1 MKPTREQSNGLG
13 WALVTPAVGVL
24 LLMTIFPAL
33 YLLWASFR
41 RFNLM
46 TPDNAPFIGLEI
58 YRNIAT
64 NGDIRYSMLVTILFV
79 VAAVGIELALGL
91 LLALMLAP
99 KSRSNAAA
107 ATLLILPMAVTPVV
121 SALVWRE
128 LFNPNYGWVNY
139 YLRQIGIMHEP
150 IAWLSNPQ
158 TSWFTVI
165 SLDVWQWTPFV
176 ALILMAGLQ
185 GIPPEPREAAA
196 VDGAEGWRLF
206 WDVTFPLLRPFVAI
220 AVLLRTL
227 EAFKTF
233 GTIRVLTGGGPGIST
248 EIINLT
254 IYRTALQD
262 FSVGA
267 AASLGIAFLVF
278 LSILVPQML
287 RILARNSDL
296 VEAGGA
302 KYSDSTHPRG
312 AEPSRPLDLGAPG
325 DGSSRLDGHDLD
337 QTGRVCP
344 DNPADLAVS
353 ADAAT
358 LRRRSAGS
366 CCHPI
371 RAVTAP
377 QRDRG
382 RWLNSVGAGARSVR
396 GVRARATPFQRKT
409 LSGVVDPLDHHV
421 SARRGRDSGLHPGRA
436 AAIDRSISDADRAL
450 CRLQSAARHLG
461 PSQFDP
467 ANPRGDR
474 RRRAGRRRLTH
485 GDHQPYRAAPR
496 RAGHRDGG
504 DLEHASGME
513 RVLVRAHL
521 GAVAG

>member
-1 MKPTREQSNGLG
+1 LKDAMKPTRDESNGLG
-13 WALVTPAVGVL
+13 WALVMPAVGVL
-24 LLMTIFPAL
+24 LLLTIFPAL

-46 TPDNAPFIGLEI
+46 TPDNAAFIGLEN

-64 NGDIRYSMLVTILFV
+64 NADIRHSMLVTILFV
-79 VAAVGIELALGL
+79 GAAVGIELILGL
-91 LLALMLAP
+91 LLALILAP

-139 YLRQIGIMHEP
+139 YLRQIGIMNEP

-267 AASLGIAFLVF
+267 AAALGIAFLVF
-278 LSILVPQML
+278 LSILVPLML

-296 VEAGGA
+296 VEA
-302 KYSDSTHPRG
+302 
-312 AEPSRPLDLGAPG
+312 
-325 DGSSRLDGHDLD
+325 
-337 QTGRVCP
+337 
-344 DNPADLAVS
+344 
-353 ADAAT
+353 
-358 LRRRSAGS
+358 
-366 CCHPI
+366 
-371 RAVTAP
+371 
-377 QRDRG
+377 
-382 RWLNSVGAGARSVR
+382 
-396 GVRARATPFQRKT
+396 
-409 LSGVVDPLDHHV
+409 
-421 SARRGRDSGLHPGRA
+421 
-436 AAIDRSISDADRAL
+436 
-450 CRLQSAARHLG
+450 
-461 PSQFDP
+461 
-467 ANPRGDR
+467 
-474 RRRAGRRRLTH
+474 
-485 GDHQPYRAAPR
+485 
-496 RAGHRDGG
+496 
-504 DLEHASGME
+504 
-513 RVLVRAHL
+513 
-521 GAVAG
+521 

>member
-1 MKPTREQSNGLG
+1 MQSTRDESNRLG
-13 WALVTPAVGVL
+13 WALVIPAVGVL
-24 LLMTIFPAL
+24 LLMTIFPAV

-46 TPDNAPFIGLEI
+46 MPDNAAFIGLEN
-58 YRNIAT
+58 YQNIVT
-64 NGDIRYSMLVTILFV
+64 NADIRHSMLVTIFFV
-79 VAAVGIELALGL
+79 VAAVGIELMLGL
-91 LLALMLAP
+91 VLALMLAP

-128 LFNPNYGWVNY
+128 LFNPNYGWVNH
-139 YLRQIGIMHEP
+139 YLRRLGIMGEP

-296 VEAGGA
+296 VEA
-302 KYSDSTHPRG
+302 
-312 AEPSRPLDLGAPG
+312 
-325 DGSSRLDGHDLD
+325 
-337 QTGRVCP
+337 
-344 DNPADLAVS
+344 
-353 ADAAT
+353 
-358 LRRRSAGS
+358 
-366 CCHPI
+366 
-371 RAVTAP
+371 
-377 QRDRG
+377 
-382 RWLNSVGAGARSVR
+382 
-396 GVRARATPFQRKT
+396 
-409 LSGVVDPLDHHV
+409 
-421 SARRGRDSGLHPGRA
+421 
-436 AAIDRSISDADRAL
+436 
-450 CRLQSAARHLG
+450 
-461 PSQFDP
+461 
-467 ANPRGDR
+467 
-474 RRRAGRRRLTH
+474 
-485 GDHQPYRAAPR
+485 
-496 RAGHRDGG
+496 
-504 DLEHASGME
+504 
-513 RVLVRAHL
+513 
-521 GAVAG
+521 

>member
-1 MKPTREQSNGLG
+1 MAVNSANRLDDSRKPCNQQRTRSRVYCKRQGTRSASARRATPSRAALAGWRHTAHCVLRQALEGRHETDAGRINGLG

-46 TPDNAPFIGLEI
+46 MPDNAAFIGLEN
-58 YRNIAT
+58 YPNIVT
-64 NGDIRYSMLVTILFV
+64 NADIRYSMLVTILFV
-79 VAAVGIELALGL
+79 VAAVGIELVLGL

-139 YLRQIGIMHEP
+139 YLRKIGIMGEP

-196 VDGAEGWRLF
+196 VDGAEGGGSSGTSPSPCCVPSWRSPCCCGRSSVQ
-206 WDVTFPLLRPFVAI
+206 DVRHHPGPHRW
-220 AVLLRTL
+220 RTRYL
-227 EAFKTF
+227 D
-233 GTIRVLTGGGPGIST
+233 RDHQSDDLPH
-248 EIINLT
+248 
-254 IYRTALQD
+254 ALQD

-296 VEAGGA
+296 VEA
-302 KYSDSTHPRG
+302 
-312 AEPSRPLDLGAPG
+312 
-325 DGSSRLDGHDLD
+325 
-337 QTGRVCP
+337 
-344 DNPADLAVS
+344 
-353 ADAAT
+353 
-358 LRRRSAGS
+358 
-366 CCHPI
+366 
-371 RAVTAP
+371 
-377 QRDRG
+377 
-382 RWLNSVGAGARSVR
+382 
-396 GVRARATPFQRKT
+396 
-409 LSGVVDPLDHHV
+409 
-421 SARRGRDSGLHPGRA
+421 
-436 AAIDRSISDADRAL
+436 
-450 CRLQSAARHLG
+450 
-461 PSQFDP
+461 
-467 ANPRGDR
+467 
-474 RRRAGRRRLTH
+474 
-485 GDHQPYRAAPR
+485 
-496 RAGHRDGG
+496 
-504 DLEHASGME
+504 
-513 RVLVRAHL
+513 
-521 GAVAG
+521 

>member
-1 MKPTREQSNGLG
+1 MKPTREESNGLG
-13 WALVTPAVGVL
+13 WALVTPAVCVL

-46 TPDNAPFIGLEI
+46 TPDNAPFIGLEN

-79 VAAVGIELALGL
+79 VAAVGIELSLGL

-296 VEAGGA
+296 VEA
-302 KYSDSTHPRG
+302 
-312 AEPSRPLDLGAPG
+312 
-325 DGSSRLDGHDLD
+325 
-337 QTGRVCP
+337 
-344 DNPADLAVS
+344 
-353 ADAAT
+353 
-358 LRRRSAGS
+358 
-366 CCHPI
+366 
-371 RAVTAP
+371 
-377 QRDRG
+377 
-382 RWLNSVGAGARSVR
+382 
-396 GVRARATPFQRKT
+396 
-409 LSGVVDPLDHHV
+409 
-421 SARRGRDSGLHPGRA
+421 
-436 AAIDRSISDADRAL
+436 
-450 CRLQSAARHLG
+450 
-461 PSQFDP
+461 
-467 ANPRGDR
+467 
-474 RRRAGRRRLTH
+474 
-485 GDHQPYRAAPR
+485 
-496 RAGHRDGG
+496 
-504 DLEHASGME
+504 
-513 RVLVRAHL
+513 
-521 GAVAG
+521 

>member
-1 MKPTREQSNGLG
+1 M
-13 WALVTPAVGVL
+13 A
-24 LLMTIFPAL
+24 
-33 YLLWASFR
+33 
-41 RFNLM
+41 
-46 TPDNAPFIGLEI
+46 
-58 YRNIAT
+58 
-64 NGDIRYSMLVTILFV
+64 DIRHSMLVTILFV
-79 VAAVGIELALGL
+79 VAAVGIELVLGL

-139 YLRQIGIMHEP
+139 YLRQIGIMNEP

-267 AASLGIAFLVF
+267 AAALGIAFLVF

-296 VEAGGA
+296 VEA
-302 KYSDSTHPRG
+302 
-312 AEPSRPLDLGAPG
+312 
-325 DGSSRLDGHDLD
+325 
-337 QTGRVCP
+337 
-344 DNPADLAVS
+344 
-353 ADAAT
+353 
-358 LRRRSAGS
+358 
-366 CCHPI
+366 
-371 RAVTAP
+371 
-377 QRDRG
+377 
-382 RWLNSVGAGARSVR
+382 
-396 GVRARATPFQRKT
+396 
-409 LSGVVDPLDHHV
+409 
-421 SARRGRDSGLHPGRA
+421 
-436 AAIDRSISDADRAL
+436 
-450 CRLQSAARHLG
+450 
-461 PSQFDP
+461 
-467 ANPRGDR
+467 
-474 RRRAGRRRLTH
+474 
-485 GDHQPYRAAPR
+485 
-496 RAGHRDGG
+496 
-504 DLEHASGME
+504 
-513 RVLVRAHL
+513 
-521 GAVAG
+521 

>member
-1 MKPTREQSNGLG
+1 
-13 WALVTPAVGVL
+13 
-24 LLMTIFPAL
+24 
-33 YLLWASFR
+33 
-41 RFNLM
+41 M
-46 TPDNAPFIGLEI
+46 TPDNAPFIGLDN

-64 NGDIRYSMLVTILFV
+64 NGDIRHSMLVTILFV

-296 VEAGGA
+296 VEA
-302 KYSDSTHPRG
+302 
-312 AEPSRPLDLGAPG
+312 
-325 DGSSRLDGHDLD
+325 
-337 QTGRVCP
+337 
-344 DNPADLAVS
+344 
-353 ADAAT
+353 
-358 LRRRSAGS
+358 
-366 CCHPI
+366 
-371 RAVTAP
+371 
-377 QRDRG
+377 
-382 RWLNSVGAGARSVR
+382 
-396 GVRARATPFQRKT
+396 
-409 LSGVVDPLDHHV
+409 
-421 SARRGRDSGLHPGRA
+421 
-436 AAIDRSISDADRAL
+436 
-450 CRLQSAARHLG
+450 
-461 PSQFDP
+461 
-467 ANPRGDR
+467 
-474 RRRAGRRRLTH
+474 
-485 GDHQPYRAAPR
+485 
-496 RAGHRDGG
+496 
-504 DLEHASGME
+504 
-513 RVLVRAHL
+513 
-521 GAVAG
+521 

>member
-1 MKPTREQSNGLG
+1 MTAPRDEANRLG
-13 WALVTPAVGVL
+13 WAMVAPAVGVL
-24 LLMTIFPAL
+24 LLLTIFPAL

-46 TPDNAPFIGLEI
+46 TPDNAPFIGLDN
-58 YRNIAT
+58 YRNIVT
-64 NGDIRYSMLVTILFV
+64 SDDIRHSMLVTVLFV
-79 VAAVGIELALGL
+79 VVAVGLEFLLGL
-91 LLALMLAP
+91 ALALMLAP
-99 KSRSNAAA
+99 KSRANTAA

-139 YLRQIGIMHEP
+139 YLRRIGIMHDP
-150 IAWLSNPQ
+150 IAWLSNPN

-267 AASLGIAFLVF
+267 ASSLGIAFLVF

-296 VEAGGA
+296 VEA
-302 KYSDSTHPRG
+302 
-312 AEPSRPLDLGAPG
+312 
-325 DGSSRLDGHDLD
+325 
-337 QTGRVCP
+337 
-344 DNPADLAVS
+344 
-353 ADAAT
+353 
-358 LRRRSAGS
+358 
-366 CCHPI
+366 
-371 RAVTAP
+371 
-377 QRDRG
+377 
-382 RWLNSVGAGARSVR
+382 
-396 GVRARATPFQRKT
+396 
-409 LSGVVDPLDHHV
+409 
-421 SARRGRDSGLHPGRA
+421 
-436 AAIDRSISDADRAL
+436 
-450 CRLQSAARHLG
+450 
-461 PSQFDP
+461 
-467 ANPRGDR
+467 
-474 RRRAGRRRLTH
+474 
-485 GDHQPYRAAPR
+485 
-496 RAGHRDGG
+496 
-504 DLEHASGME
+504 
-513 RVLVRAHL
+513 
-521 GAVAG
+521 

>member
-1 MKPTREQSNGLG
+1 MKPTRDESNGLG
-13 WALVTPAVGVL
+13 WALVMPAVGVL
-24 LLMTIFPAL
+24 LLLTIFPAL

-46 TPDNAPFIGLEI
+46 TPDNAAFIGLEN

-64 NGDIRYSMLVTILFV
+64 NADIRHSMLVTILFV
-79 VAAVGIELALGL
+79 GAAVGIELILGL
-91 LLALMLAP
+91 LLALILAP

-296 VEAGGA
+296 VEA
-302 KYSDSTHPRG
+302 
-312 AEPSRPLDLGAPG
+312 
-325 DGSSRLDGHDLD
+325 
-337 QTGRVCP
+337 
-344 DNPADLAVS
+344 
-353 ADAAT
+353 
-358 LRRRSAGS
+358 
-366 CCHPI
+366 
-371 RAVTAP
+371 
-377 QRDRG
+377 
-382 RWLNSVGAGARSVR
+382 
-396 GVRARATPFQRKT
+396 
-409 LSGVVDPLDHHV
+409 
-421 SARRGRDSGLHPGRA
+421 
-436 AAIDRSISDADRAL
+436 
-450 CRLQSAARHLG
+450 
-461 PSQFDP
+461 
-467 ANPRGDR
+467 
-474 RRRAGRRRLTH
+474 
-485 GDHQPYRAAPR
+485 
-496 RAGHRDGG
+496 
-504 DLEHASGME
+504 
-513 RVLVRAHL
+513 
-521 GAVAG
+521 

>member
-1 MKPTREQSNGLG
+1 MTTQRDTANKLG
-13 WALVTPAVGVL
+13 WAMVAPAVGVL
-24 LLMTIFPAL
+24 LLLTIFPAI

-46 TPDNAPFIGLEI
+46 TPDNAPFIGLDN
-58 YRNIAT
+58 YRNILA
-64 NGDIRYSMLVTILFV
+64 NADIRHSMLVTIVFV
-79 VAAVGIELALGL
+79 VVAVGLEFVIGLAL
-91 LLALMLAP
+91 ALTLAP
-99 KSRSNAAA
+99 KSRANTAA

-139 YLRQIGIMHEP
+139 YLGQLGMMHEP
-150 IAWLSNPQ
+150 IAWLSNPT

-165 SLDVWQWTPFV
+165 SLDIWQWTPFV

-185 GIPPEPREAAA
+185 GIPPEPKEAAA

-267 AASLGIAFLVF
+267 AASLGISFLIF

-296 VEAGGA
+296 VEA
-302 KYSDSTHPRG
+302 
-312 AEPSRPLDLGAPG
+312 
-325 DGSSRLDGHDLD
+325 
-337 QTGRVCP
+337 
-344 DNPADLAVS
+344 
-353 ADAAT
+353 
-358 LRRRSAGS
+358 
-366 CCHPI
+366 
-371 RAVTAP
+371 
-377 QRDRG
+377 
-382 RWLNSVGAGARSVR
+382 
-396 GVRARATPFQRKT
+396 
-409 LSGVVDPLDHHV
+409 
-421 SARRGRDSGLHPGRA
+421 
-436 AAIDRSISDADRAL
+436 
-450 CRLQSAARHLG
+450 
-461 PSQFDP
+461 
-467 ANPRGDR
+467 
-474 RRRAGRRRLTH
+474 
-485 GDHQPYRAAPR
+485 
-496 RAGHRDGG
+496 
-504 DLEHASGME
+504 
-513 RVLVRAHL
+513 
-521 GAVAG
+521 

>member
-1 MKPTREQSNGLG
+1 MQSTRDESNRLG
-13 WALVTPAVGVL
+13 WALVIPAVGVL
-24 LLMTIFPAL
+24 LLMTIFPAV

-46 TPDNAPFIGLEI
+46 MPDNAAFVGLEN
-58 YRNIAT
+58 YQNIVT
-64 NGDIRYSMLVTILFV
+64 NADIRHSMLVTILFV
-79 VAAVGIELALGL
+79 VAAVGIELVLGL

-139 YLRQIGIMHEP
+139 YLRKIGIMGEP

-296 VEAGGA
+296 VEA
-302 KYSDSTHPRG
+302 
-312 AEPSRPLDLGAPG
+312 
-325 DGSSRLDGHDLD
+325 
-337 QTGRVCP
+337 
-344 DNPADLAVS
+344 
-353 ADAAT
+353 
-358 LRRRSAGS
+358 
-366 CCHPI
+366 
-371 RAVTAP
+371 
-377 QRDRG
+377 
-382 RWLNSVGAGARSVR
+382 
-396 GVRARATPFQRKT
+396 
-409 LSGVVDPLDHHV
+409 
-421 SARRGRDSGLHPGRA
+421 
-436 AAIDRSISDADRAL
+436 
-450 CRLQSAARHLG
+450 
-461 PSQFDP
+461 
-467 ANPRGDR
+467 
-474 RRRAGRRRLTH
+474 
-485 GDHQPYRAAPR
+485 
-496 RAGHRDGG
+496 
-504 DLEHASGME
+504 
-513 RVLVRAHL
+513 
-521 GAVAG
+521 

>member
-1 MKPTREQSNGLG
+1 MKPTREESNGLG

-46 TPDNAPFIGLEI
+46 TPENAAFIGLEN
-58 YRNIAT
+58 YQNIAT
-64 NGDIRYSMLVTILFV
+64 NADIRHSMLVTILFV
-79 VAAVGIELALGL
+79 VVAVGIELALGL
-91 LLALMLAP
+91 LLAIMLAP
-99 KSRSNAAA
+99 KSRSNTAA

-139 YLRQIGIMHEP
+139 YLRKIGIMGEP
-150 IAWLSNPQ
+150 IAWLSSPQ

-220 AVLLRTL
+220 AV
-227 EAFKTF
+227 
-233 GTIRVLTGGGPGIST
+233 
-248 EIINLT
+248 
-254 IYRTALQD
+254 QD

-296 VEAGGA
+296 MEA
-302 KYSDSTHPRG
+302 
-312 AEPSRPLDLGAPG
+312 
-325 DGSSRLDGHDLD
+325 
-337 QTGRVCP
+337 
-344 DNPADLAVS
+344 
-353 ADAAT
+353 
-358 LRRRSAGS
+358 
-366 CCHPI
+366 
-371 RAVTAP
+371 
-377 QRDRG
+377 
-382 RWLNSVGAGARSVR
+382 
-396 GVRARATPFQRKT
+396 
-409 LSGVVDPLDHHV
+409 
-421 SARRGRDSGLHPGRA
+421 
-436 AAIDRSISDADRAL
+436 
-450 CRLQSAARHLG
+450 
-461 PSQFDP
+461 
-467 ANPRGDR
+467 
-474 RRRAGRRRLTH
+474 
-485 GDHQPYRAAPR
+485 
-496 RAGHRDGG
+496 
-504 DLEHASGME
+504 
-513 RVLVRAHL
+513 
-521 GAVAG
+521 

>member
-1 MKPTREQSNGLG
+1 LKDVMKPTREESNGLG
-13 WALVTPAVGVL
+13 WALVTPAVCVL

-46 TPDNAPFIGLEI
+46 TPDNAPFIGLDN

-64 NGDIRYSMLVTILFV
+64 NGDIRHSMLVTILFV
-79 VAAVGIELALGL
+79 VTAVGIELALGL

-278 LSILVPQML
+278 LSILVPQLL

-296 VEAGGA
+296 VEA
-302 KYSDSTHPRG
+302 
-312 AEPSRPLDLGAPG
+312 
-325 DGSSRLDGHDLD
+325 
-337 QTGRVCP
+337 
-344 DNPADLAVS
+344 
-353 ADAAT
+353 
-358 LRRRSAGS
+358 
-366 CCHPI
+366 
-371 RAVTAP
+371 
-377 QRDRG
+377 
-382 RWLNSVGAGARSVR
+382 
-396 GVRARATPFQRKT
+396 
-409 LSGVVDPLDHHV
+409 
-421 SARRGRDSGLHPGRA
+421 
-436 AAIDRSISDADRAL
+436 
-450 CRLQSAARHLG
+450 
-461 PSQFDP
+461 
-467 ANPRGDR
+467 
-474 RRRAGRRRLTH
+474 
-485 GDHQPYRAAPR
+485 
-496 RAGHRDGG
+496 
-504 DLEHASGME
+504 
-513 RVLVRAHL
+513 
-521 GAVAG
+521 

>member
-1 MKPTREQSNGLG
+1 
-13 WALVTPAVGVL
+13 
-24 LLMTIFPAL
+24 MTVFPAL

-46 TPDNAPFIGLEI
+46 MPDNAAFIGLEN
-58 YRNIAT
+58 YRNIVT
-64 NGDIRYSMLVTILFV
+64 NADIRHSMLVTILFV
-79 VAAVGIELALGL
+79 VAAVGIELVLGL

-99 KSRSNAAA
+99 KRRSNAAA

-139 YLRQIGIMHEP
+139 YLRKIGIMGEP

-158 TSWFTVI
+158 TTWFTVV

-185 GIPPEPREAAA
+185 GISPEPREAAA

-287 RILARNSDL
+287 RALARDSDL
-296 VEAGGA
+296 VEA
-302 KYSDSTHPRG
+302 
-312 AEPSRPLDLGAPG
+312 
-325 DGSSRLDGHDLD
+325 
-337 QTGRVCP
+337 
-344 DNPADLAVS
+344 
-353 ADAAT
+353 
-358 LRRRSAGS
+358 
-366 CCHPI
+366 
-371 RAVTAP
+371 
-377 QRDRG
+377 
-382 RWLNSVGAGARSVR
+382 
-396 GVRARATPFQRKT
+396 
-409 LSGVVDPLDHHV
+409 
-421 SARRGRDSGLHPGRA
+421 
-436 AAIDRSISDADRAL
+436 
-450 CRLQSAARHLG
+450 
-461 PSQFDP
+461 
-467 ANPRGDR
+467 
-474 RRRAGRRRLTH
+474 
-485 GDHQPYRAAPR
+485 
-496 RAGHRDGG
+496 
-504 DLEHASGME
+504 
-513 RVLVRAHL
+513 
-521 GAVAG
+521 

>member
-1 MKPTREQSNGLG
+1 MKPTREESNGLG
-13 WALVTPAVGVL
+13 WALVTPAVCVL

-46 TPDNAPFIGLEI
+46 TPDNAPFIGLEN

-296 VEAGGA
+296 VEA
-302 KYSDSTHPRG
+302 
-312 AEPSRPLDLGAPG
+312 
-325 DGSSRLDGHDLD
+325 
-337 QTGRVCP
+337 
-344 DNPADLAVS
+344 
-353 ADAAT
+353 
-358 LRRRSAGS
+358 
-366 CCHPI
+366 
-371 RAVTAP
+371 
-377 QRDRG
+377 
-382 RWLNSVGAGARSVR
+382 
-396 GVRARATPFQRKT
+396 
-409 LSGVVDPLDHHV
+409 
-421 SARRGRDSGLHPGRA
+421 
-436 AAIDRSISDADRAL
+436 
-450 CRLQSAARHLG
+450 
-461 PSQFDP
+461 
-467 ANPRGDR
+467 
-474 RRRAGRRRLTH
+474 
-485 GDHQPYRAAPR
+485 
-496 RAGHRDGG
+496 
-504 DLEHASGME
+504 
-513 RVLVRAHL
+513 
-521 GAVAG
+521 

>member
-1 MKPTREQSNGLG
+1 MNTTSDESNGLG
-13 WALVTPAVGVL
+13 WALVAPAVGVL

-46 TPDNAPFIGLEI
+46 TPDNAAFIGLEN

-64 NGDIRYSMLVTILFV
+64 NADIRHSMLVTILFV
-79 VAAVGIELALGL
+79 VVAVGIELALGL
-91 LLALMLAP
+91 LLAVMLAP
-99 KSRSNAAA
+99 KSRANTAA

-139 YLRQIGIMHEP
+139 FLRQIGIMHEP

-296 VEAGGA
+296 MEA
-302 KYSDSTHPRG
+302 
-312 AEPSRPLDLGAPG
+312 
-325 DGSSRLDGHDLD
+325 
-337 QTGRVCP
+337 
-344 DNPADLAVS
+344 
-353 ADAAT
+353 
-358 LRRRSAGS
+358 
-366 CCHPI
+366 
-371 RAVTAP
+371 
-377 QRDRG
+377 
-382 RWLNSVGAGARSVR
+382 
-396 GVRARATPFQRKT
+396 
-409 LSGVVDPLDHHV
+409 
-421 SARRGRDSGLHPGRA
+421 
-436 AAIDRSISDADRAL
+436 
-450 CRLQSAARHLG
+450 
-461 PSQFDP
+461 
-467 ANPRGDR
+467 
-474 RRRAGRRRLTH
+474 
-485 GDHQPYRAAPR
+485 
-496 RAGHRDGG
+496 
-504 DLEHASGME
+504 
-513 RVLVRAHL
+513 
-521 GAVAG
+521 

>member
-1 MKPTREQSNGLG
+1 MTERRDTANKFG
-13 WALVTPAVGVL
+13 WAMVAPAVGVL
-24 LLMTIFPAL
+24 LLLTIFPAL

-46 TPDNAPFIGLEI
+46 TPENAPFIGFDN
-58 YRNIAT
+58 YRNILT
-64 NGDIRYSMLVTILFV
+64 NTDIRHSMLVTVFFV
-79 VAAVGIELALGL
+79 VAAVGLEFVLGL
-91 LLALMLAP
+91 ILALMLAP
-99 KSRSNAAA
+99 KSRGNTAA

-150 IAWLSNPQ
+150 VAWLSNPT
-158 TSWFTVI
+158 TSWFTLI

-185 GIPPEPREAAA
+185 GIPPEPKEAAA

-267 AASLGIAFLVF
+267 ASSLGIAFLLF

-296 VEAGGA
+296 VEA
-302 KYSDSTHPRG
+302 
-312 AEPSRPLDLGAPG
+312 
-325 DGSSRLDGHDLD
+325 
-337 QTGRVCP
+337 
-344 DNPADLAVS
+344 
-353 ADAAT
+353 
-358 LRRRSAGS
+358 
-366 CCHPI
+366 
-371 RAVTAP
+371 
-377 QRDRG
+377 
-382 RWLNSVGAGARSVR
+382 
-396 GVRARATPFQRKT
+396 
-409 LSGVVDPLDHHV
+409 
-421 SARRGRDSGLHPGRA
+421 
-436 AAIDRSISDADRAL
+436 
-450 CRLQSAARHLG
+450 
-461 PSQFDP
+461 
-467 ANPRGDR
+467 
-474 RRRAGRRRLTH
+474 
-485 GDHQPYRAAPR
+485 
-496 RAGHRDGG
+496 
-504 DLEHASGME
+504 
-513 RVLVRAHL
+513 
-521 GAVAG
+521 

>member
-46 TPDNAPFIGLEI
+46 TPDNAPFIGLEN

-64 NGDIRYSMLVTILFV
+64 NGDIRHSMLVTILFV
-79 VAAVGIELALGL
+79 VAAVGIELSLGL

-296 VEAGGA
+296 VEA
-302 KYSDSTHPRG
+302 
-312 AEPSRPLDLGAPG
+312 
-325 DGSSRLDGHDLD
+325 
-337 QTGRVCP
+337 
-344 DNPADLAVS
+344 
-353 ADAAT
+353 
-358 LRRRSAGS
+358 
-366 CCHPI
+366 
-371 RAVTAP
+371 
-377 QRDRG
+377 
-382 RWLNSVGAGARSVR
+382 
-396 GVRARATPFQRKT
+396 
-409 LSGVVDPLDHHV
+409 
-421 SARRGRDSGLHPGRA
+421 
-436 AAIDRSISDADRAL
+436 
-450 CRLQSAARHLG
+450 
-461 PSQFDP
+461 
-467 ANPRGDR
+467 
-474 RRRAGRRRLTH
+474 
-485 GDHQPYRAAPR
+485 
-496 RAGHRDGG
+496 
-504 DLEHASGME
+504 
-513 RVLVRAHL
+513 
-521 GAVAG
+521 

>member
-1 MKPTREQSNGLG
+1 MKDGMKTPQDQSNGLG
-13 WALVTPAVGVL
+13 WALVAPAVGVL

-33 YLLWASFR
+33 YLLWASFQ

-46 TPDNAPFIGLEI
+46 MPDNAVFIGFDN
-58 YRNIAT
+58 YWNIIT
-64 NGDIRYSMLVTILFV
+64 NADIRHSMLVTILFV

-91 LLALMLAP
+91 LLALILAP
-99 KSRSNAAA
+99 KSRSNAVA

-139 YLRQIGIMHEP
+139 YLRQIGIMREP

-158 TSWFTVI
+158 TAWFTVI

-233 GTIRVLTGGGPGIST
+233 ATIRVLTGGGPGIST

-287 RILARNSDL
+287 RVLARNSDL
-296 VEAGGA
+296 V
-302 KYSDSTHPRG
+302 
-312 AEPSRPLDLGAPG
+312 
-325 DGSSRLDGHDLD
+325 
-337 QTGRVCP
+337 
-344 DNPADLAVS
+344 
-353 ADAAT
+353 DA
-358 LRRRSAGS
+358 
-366 CCHPI
+366 
-371 RAVTAP
+371 
-377 QRDRG
+377 
-382 RWLNSVGAGARSVR
+382 
-396 GVRARATPFQRKT
+396 
-409 LSGVVDPLDHHV
+409 
-421 SARRGRDSGLHPGRA
+421 
-436 AAIDRSISDADRAL
+436 
-450 CRLQSAARHLG
+450 
-461 PSQFDP
+461 
-467 ANPRGDR
+467 
-474 RRRAGRRRLTH
+474 
-485 GDHQPYRAAPR
+485 
-496 RAGHRDGG
+496 
-504 DLEHASGME
+504 
-513 RVLVRAHL
+513 
-521 GAVAG
+521 

>member
-1 MKPTREQSNGLG
+1 MKPTRDESNGLG
-13 WALVTPAVGVL
+13 WALVMPAVGVL
-24 LLMTIFPAL
+24 LLLTIFPAL

-46 TPDNAPFIGLEI
+46 TPDNAAFIGLEN

-64 NGDIRYSMLVTILFV
+64 NADIRHSMLVTILFV
-79 VAAVGIELALGL
+79 GAAVGIELILGL
-91 LLALMLAP
+91 LLALILAP

-139 YLRQIGIMHEP
+139 YLRQIGIMNEP

-185 GIPPEPREAAA
+185 GIPSEPREAAA

-267 AASLGIAFLVF
+267 AAALGIAFLVF
-278 LSILVPQML
+278 LSILVPLML

-296 VEAGGA
+296 VEA
-302 KYSDSTHPRG
+302 
-312 AEPSRPLDLGAPG
+312 
-325 DGSSRLDGHDLD
+325 
-337 QTGRVCP
+337 
-344 DNPADLAVS
+344 
-353 ADAAT
+353 
-358 LRRRSAGS
+358 
-366 CCHPI
+366 
-371 RAVTAP
+371 
-377 QRDRG
+377 
-382 RWLNSVGAGARSVR
+382 
-396 GVRARATPFQRKT
+396 
-409 LSGVVDPLDHHV
+409 
-421 SARRGRDSGLHPGRA
+421 
-436 AAIDRSISDADRAL
+436 
-450 CRLQSAARHLG
+450 
-461 PSQFDP
+461 
-467 ANPRGDR
+467 
-474 RRRAGRRRLTH
+474 
-485 GDHQPYRAAPR
+485 
-496 RAGHRDGG
+496 
-504 DLEHASGME
+504 
-513 RVLVRAHL
+513 
-521 GAVAG
+521 

>member
-46 TPDNAPFIGLEI
+46 TPDNAPFIGLEN

-233 GTIRVLTGGGPGIST
+233 GTIRALTGGGPGIST

-296 VEAGGA
+296 VEA
-302 KYSDSTHPRG
+302 
-312 AEPSRPLDLGAPG
+312 
-325 DGSSRLDGHDLD
+325 
-337 QTGRVCP
+337 
-344 DNPADLAVS
+344 
-353 ADAAT
+353 
-358 LRRRSAGS
+358 
-366 CCHPI
+366 
-371 RAVTAP
+371 
-377 QRDRG
+377 
-382 RWLNSVGAGARSVR
+382 
-396 GVRARATPFQRKT
+396 
-409 LSGVVDPLDHHV
+409 
-421 SARRGRDSGLHPGRA
+421 
-436 AAIDRSISDADRAL
+436 
-450 CRLQSAARHLG
+450 
-461 PSQFDP
+461 
-467 ANPRGDR
+467 
-474 RRRAGRRRLTH
+474 
-485 GDHQPYRAAPR
+485 
-496 RAGHRDGG
+496 
-504 DLEHASGME
+504 
-513 RVLVRAHL
+513 
-521 GAVAG
+521 

>member
-1 MKPTREQSNGLG
+1 MKPTRDESNGLG
-13 WALVTPAVGVL
+13 WALVMPAVGVL
-24 LLMTIFPAL
+24 LLLTIFPAL

-46 TPDNAPFIGLEI
+46 TPDNAAFIGLEN

-64 NGDIRYSMLVTILFV
+64 NADIRHSMLVTILFV
-79 VAAVGIELALGL
+79 GAAVGIELILGL
-91 LLALMLAP
+91 LLALILAP

-139 YLRQIGIMHEP
+139 YLRQIGIMNEP
-150 IAWLSNPQ
+150 VAWLSNPQ

-267 AASLGIAFLVF
+267 AAALGIAFLVF
-278 LSILVPQML
+278 LSILVPLML

-296 VEAGGA
+296 VEA
-302 KYSDSTHPRG
+302 
-312 AEPSRPLDLGAPG
+312 
-325 DGSSRLDGHDLD
+325 
-337 QTGRVCP
+337 
-344 DNPADLAVS
+344 
-353 ADAAT
+353 
-358 LRRRSAGS
+358 
-366 CCHPI
+366 
-371 RAVTAP
+371 
-377 QRDRG
+377 
-382 RWLNSVGAGARSVR
+382 
-396 GVRARATPFQRKT
+396 
-409 LSGVVDPLDHHV
+409 
-421 SARRGRDSGLHPGRA
+421 
-436 AAIDRSISDADRAL
+436 
-450 CRLQSAARHLG
+450 
-461 PSQFDP
+461 
-467 ANPRGDR
+467 
-474 RRRAGRRRLTH
+474 
-485 GDHQPYRAAPR
+485 
-496 RAGHRDGG
+496 
-504 DLEHASGME
+504 
-513 RVLVRAHL
+513 
-521 GAVAG
+521 

>member
-1 MKPTREQSNGLG
+1 MSTPRDQSNGLG
-13 WALVTPAVGVL
+13 WALVAPAVLVL
-24 LLMTIFPAL
+24 LAMTIFPAI

-46 TPDNAPFIGLEI
+46 MPENAAFIGLTNFQ
-58 YRNIAT
+58 NIFA
-64 NGDIRYSMLVTILFV
+64 NADIRHSMLVTILFV
-79 VAAVGIELALGL
+79 VAAVGIEFVLGL

-99 KSRSNAAA
+99 KRRSNTVA

-139 YLRQIGIMHEP
+139 YLRQIGIMQEP
-150 IAWLSNPQ
+150 IAWLSNPN
-158 TSWFTVI
+158 TAWFTVI

-267 AASLGIAFLVF
+267 AAALGIAFLLF

-296 VEAGGA
+296 VEA
-302 KYSDSTHPRG
+302 
-312 AEPSRPLDLGAPG
+312 
-325 DGSSRLDGHDLD
+325 
-337 QTGRVCP
+337 
-344 DNPADLAVS
+344 
-353 ADAAT
+353 
-358 LRRRSAGS
+358 
-366 CCHPI
+366 
-371 RAVTAP
+371 
-377 QRDRG
+377 
-382 RWLNSVGAGARSVR
+382 
-396 GVRARATPFQRKT
+396 
-409 LSGVVDPLDHHV
+409 
-421 SARRGRDSGLHPGRA
+421 
-436 AAIDRSISDADRAL
+436 
-450 CRLQSAARHLG
+450 
-461 PSQFDP
+461 
-467 ANPRGDR
+467 
-474 RRRAGRRRLTH
+474 
-485 GDHQPYRAAPR
+485 
-496 RAGHRDGG
+496 
-504 DLEHASGME
+504 
-513 RVLVRAHL
+513 
-521 GAVAG
+521 